1 MLMIMAMKVAIPEWQ
16 GRVSPVLDAALH
28 LRVFEI
34 EDGSAQPVRDLA
46 CDVDTVSERIA
57 RLVETGAVVLICGAV
72 SRPLESAI
80 AAAGIQVIA
89 QTCGNVEDVAE
100 AYAKGHL
107 TGETFLM
114 PGCGQRHRRCRHHGR
129 S

>member
-1 MLMIMAMKVAIPEWQ
+1 MKVAIPEWQ
-16 GRVSPVLDAALH
+16 GRVSPVLDVARH

-34 EDGSAQPVRDLA
+34 ESGNARPIQDLP
-46 CDVDTVSERIA
+46 CDAETVSNRVA
-57 RLVETGAVVLICGAV
+57 RLVETGATVLICGAV
-72 SRPLESAI
+72 SSPLESAI
-80 AAAGIQVIA
+80 AAAGIQMIA

-114 PGCGQRHRRCRHHGR
+114 PGCGQRHRRCHRHGR
-129 S
+129 G

>member
-1 MLMIMAMKVAIPEWQ
+1 MKVAIPEWQ
-16 GRVSPVLDAALH
+16 GRVSPVFDVARH

-34 EDGSAQPVRDLA
+34 EAGNVREVQDQA
-46 CDVDTVSERIA
+46 CDAETVSSRVA
-57 RLVETGAVVLICGAV
+57 RLVETGATVLICGAV
-72 SRPLESAI
+72 STPLECAI

-114 PGCGQRHRRCRHHGR
+114 PGCGRRHRRCLRNGR
-129 S
+129 I